1 MDRDLAGRRLLAVT
15 EEELQRI
22 ILDIHD
28 GPVQNLFAALS
39 QLSIVRRRLSE
50 LPDPAGP
57 CTPPLNTAI
66 QLLESTLDGIR
77 HVLTVFHAPE
87 FQQLELAQMV
97 EELCVQHETLTSV
110 PVVCEVDPALPRVP
124 LVVKIALFRI
134 LQEALSNIRRHAGEA
149 NATVRLHRRDHRL
162 FIEIE
167 DHGKGFSPPPLE
179 GPLATENAI
188 HIGLRGMRERTAT
201 VNGVFTVV
209 SKPGSGTCVRV
220 EIPLNDHE

>member
-1 MDRDLAGRRLLAVT
+1 MDRNLAGRRLLAVT

-50 LPDPAGP
+50 LPDSGNTCA
-57 CTPPLNTAI
+57 PPLNTAI
-66 QLLESTLDGIR
+66 QLLESSLDGIR

-87 FQQLELAQMV
+87 FQQLELSHMV
-97 EELCVQHETLTSV
+97 DELCVQHETLTGV
-110 PVVCEVDPALPRVP
+110 PVICEIGEDLPRVP

-134 LQEALSNIRRHAGEA
+134 LQEALSNIRRHAGVP
-149 NATVRLHRRDHRL
+149 NATLRVHHRDKRL

-188 HIGLRGMRERTAT
+188 HIGLRGMRERAAT
-201 VNGVFTVV
+201 VNGIFNVT

-220 EIPLNDHE
+220 EIPLNDHQ

>member
-39 QLSIVRRRLSE
+39 QLTIVRRRLSE
-50 LPDPAGP
+50 LPDTAAS
-57 CTPPLNTAI
+57 CAPPLNTAI
-66 QLLESTLDGIR
+66 RLLESSLDGIR
-77 HVLTVFHAPE
+77 HMLTVFHAPE
-87 FQQLELAQMV
+87 FQELELAQMV
-97 EELCVQHETLTSV
+97 EELCVQHETLTGL
-110 PVVCEVDPALPRVP
+110 PMACEIDRALPRVP

-134 LQEALSNIRRHAGEA
+134 VQEALSNIRRHAGDAEA
-149 NATVRLHRRDHRL
+149 TLRLHHRAGRL

-179 GPLATENAI
+179 GPQATEHAI

-201 VNGVFTVV
+201 VNGTFTVT
-209 SKPGSGTCVRV
+209 SKPGAGTRVHV
-220 EIPLNDHE
+220 EIPLDDHE